1 MLLKRNLLRMMLS
14 VRKASSVSF
23 KSFAKIEESGKYVLL
38 TIPVVTFGLGTWQIS
53 RRNWKLNLIEELQA
67 KSRATPV
74 DLLQNLDKLQELEYC
89 PVHTR
94 GVFDHSKEIYIGPRS
109 LISQEGE
116 SQSAVFSSRSS
127 SGYYVVTPF
136 KLTDKD
142 MTILV
147 NRGWVPKSK
156 LPPKSRQEGQVT
168 GEVGLVGTV
177 RLTEKRPVFSA
188 KKTPGSKLFLFRDI
202 DAIAAK
208 CGTSPVFLDASFETT
223 VPGGPQGGQTRVT
236 LRNEHLSY
244 IVIWYGLSAATSWL
258 WYKKYI
264 QRIPLM

>member
-1 MLLKRNLLRMMLS
+1 MIKRNLLRVMIS
-14 VRKASSVSF
+14 VRRASSVSF
-23 KSFAKIEESGKYVLL
+23 KSLNKTEPGKYVLL
-38 TIPVVTFGLGTWQIS
+38 TIPVVTFGLGTWQVY
-53 RRNWKLNLIEELQA
+53 RRNWKLNLIEELQT
-67 KSRATPV
+67 KTKTDPV
-74 DLLQNLDKLQELEYC
+74 DLLENLGNLAELEYR
-89 PVHTR
+89 PVYAR

-109 LISQEGE
+109 LVNNQSE
-116 SQSAVFSSRSS
+116 SQSKIFSSPSP

-147 NRGWVPKSK
+147 NRGWVSRPK
-156 LPPKSRQEGQVT
+156 LPPKSRQDGQVA
-168 GEVGLVGTV
+168 GEVILVGIV

-188 KKTPGSKLFLFRDI
+188 KNDPGSKLFLFRDI
-202 DAIAAK
+202 DSIAAK
-208 CGTSPVFLDASFETT
+208 CGASPVFVDASFETS

-244 IVIWYGLSAATSWL
+244 IVVWYGLSAMTSWL